1 LVETTSHILT
11 REVLLGSNRL
21 TLVSRHQLEHEIR
34 AGQLAVMPYALS
46 HTRRSIG
53 FMQRRDWQA
62 TTAQQKFIDIL
73 QACAADYVD
82 E

>member
-1 LVETTSHILT
+1 
-11 REVLLGSNRL
+11 
-21 TLVSRHQLEHEIR
+21 
-34 AGQLAVMPYALS
+34 MPYALS